1 MHCTYMPL
9 YQIPHSCWQK
19 IKMGV
24 MIPSIHYLSIM
35 VLDLLLSRKLLDPQW
50 KKLMHHISGAFFAIY
65 LSVSTLSL
73 FICLSAFPLRY
84 LFTFLSR
91 CQTFLSLLGENQL
104 RGECLFAAAWFLSFS
119 EPNRTLPQNSY
130 DLNQM
135 FVQQAS
141 KIEMMFTNTLYFQNQ
156 FLREG

>member
-1 MHCTYMPL
+1 MQL
-9 YQIPHSCWQK
+9 YQIPHSCWQR

-35 VLDLLLSRKLLDPQW
+35 VLDLLLSRKLLNLQW

-84 LFTFLSR
+84 PSVHILIAVPNISIAFGGKPTQRTMS
-91 CQTFLSLLGENQL
+91 
-104 RGECLFAAAWFLSFS
+104 LFAVAWFLSFS

-141 KIEMMFTNTLYFQNQ
+141 KIKMMFTNTLYFQNQ
-156 FLREG
+156 FLRKG